1 MYIGIFENYNDI
13 LYMYQ
18 QPQYFTLII
27 LLHDFNETKNKTKNT
42 VYMHVCKYLP
52 CNNIT
57 SGGKIILKT
66 SLVIDSEQPVLY

>member
-1 MYIGIFENYNDI
+1 MSIGIFENYNDI

-42 VYMHVCKYLP
+42 VYMHVCKSLP